1 MRFEPN
7 PPIPDRSTERRP
19 ERSLDCDR
27 GVAAH
32 ETSEDR
38 VGGLTSAASGSSS
51 TSNTSG
57 SASSAEPNGFRS
69 SLSLFLGP
77 LARLLDDP
85 EVTEICIN
93 EPGCAFVE
101 RQSGWAQEQLP
112 FASFDWCMGLAKL
125 VANFTRQRISANE
138 PLLSATLPGGERI
151 QIVLPPATLDRT
163 VSITI
168 RRPSNALW
176 TLEEL
181 DGLGIFERTRSVPS
195 MEERDLDRLSPDD
208 RELTQLLAGR
218 QFVAFLRRAVQLRK
232 NILLSGATGSGK
244 TTVSKA
250 LILEVPADDRLIT
263 IEDVKELSLRNQPN
277 HVRLFYSQ
285 GAQGQA
291 EVTPGQLLASA
302 KRQRPDRVF
311 VSELRTG
318 EEVYDYLVSVN
329 TGHPGSITS
338 VHADSAEMAF
348 VALAQLMKRSQAG
361 QGMSTREGV
370 ELAQMSVDIVVQC
383 GRERQSER
391 QGEQE
396 GGRSR
401 RIVREIWHDPGAHHR
416 RLA

>member
-1 MRFEPN
+1 MHFEA
-7 PPIPDRSTERRP
+7 IRP
-19 ERSLDCDR
+19 HREP
-27 GVAAH
+27 AH
-32 ETSEDR
+32 GS
-38 VGGLTSAASGSSS
+38 VPSAPVPHE
-51 TSNTSG
+51 
-57 SASSAEPNGFRS
+57 EPS
-69 SLSLFLGP
+69 SLALFLGP
-77 LARLLDDP
+77 LATLLEDP
-85 EVTEICIN
+85 DVTEVCIN
-93 EPGCAFVE
+93 QPGTAFVE
-101 RQSGWAQEQLP
+101 RQSGWSHQTLP
-112 FASFDWCMGLAKL
+112 FATFDWCLSVAKL

-151 QIVLPPATLDRT
+151 QIVLPPATEERT

-168 RRPSNALW
+168 RRPSTVLW
-176 TLEEL
+176 TLDEL
-181 DGLGIFERTRSVPS
+181 DAMKVFESTRCTPAPRSRSAEDAALPVA
-195 MEERDLDRLSPDD
+195 D
-208 RELTQLLAGR
+208 RELEGLLAKC
-218 QFVAFLRRAVQLRK
+218 QFAGFLRRAVQLRK

-291 EVTPGQLLASA
+291 AVTPGQLLASA

-318 EEVYDYLVSVN
+318 DEVYDYLVSVN

-348 VALAQLMKRSQAG
+348 VALAQLMKRSDAG

-370 ELAQMSVDIVVQC
+370 ELAQLSVDVVVQC
-383 GRERQSER
+383 ARDRQ
-391 QGEQE
+391 
-396 GGRSR
+396 R
-401 RIVREIWHDPGAHHR
+401 RVVREIWFDPATRHR
-416 RLA
+416 GLA

>member
-1 MRFEPN
+1 MRFEP
-7 PPIPDRSTERRP
+7 IPSPLEGDPGAVAGNRQRTRP
-19 ERSLDCDR
+19 VAP
-27 GVAAH
+27 VAA
-32 ETSEDR
+32 T
-38 VGGLTSAASGSSS
+38 
-51 TSNTSG
+51 
-57 SASSAEPNGFRS
+57 AEPPS
-69 SLSLFLGP
+69 SLALFLGP
-77 LARLLDDP
+77 LSRLLNDP
-85 EVTEICIN
+85 QVTEICIN
-93 EPGCAFVE
+93 EPGLAFVE
-101 RQSGWAQEQLP
+101 RQSGWTREALP
-112 FASFDWCMGLAKL
+112 FASFDWCMAIAKL
-125 VANFTRQRISANE
+125 VANFTHQRISANE

-151 QIVLPPATLDRT
+151 QVVLPPATLERT
-163 VSITI
+163 VSLTI

-181 DGLGIFERTRSVPS
+181 ESLCIFEPTRSVPTTLA
-195 MEERDLDRLSPDD
+195 RQHDLSTLSPTD
-208 RELTQLLAGR
+208 RELADFLARR
-218 QFVAFLRRAVQLRK
+218 QFVPFLRRAVQLRK

-250 LILEVPADDRLIT
+250 LILEVPAEDRLIT

-291 EVTPGQLLASA
+291 TVTPGQLLAGA

-338 VHADSAEMAF
+338 VHADGAQMAF

-383 GRERQSER
+383 ARDRQDGL
-391 QGEQE
+391 Q
-396 GGRSR
+396 R
-401 RIVREIWHDPGAHHR
+401 RIVQEIWYDPSAKVRG
-416 RLA
+416 LA

>member
-1 MRFEPN
+1 MRFEPT
-7 PPIPDRSTERRP
+7 PPLDREPCVVTGGGQRANRSAP
-19 ERSLDCDR
+19 E
-27 GVAAH
+27 AA
-32 ETSEDR
+32 
-38 VGGLTSAASGSSS
+38 
-51 TSNTSG
+51 
-57 SASSAEPNGFRS
+57 SAEPPS
-69 SLSLFLGP
+69 SLALFLSP
-77 LARLLDDP
+77 LGRLLDDP

-93 EPGCAFVE
+93 EPGVAFVE
-101 RQSGWAQEQLP
+101 RQSGWMREELP
-112 FASFDWCMGLAKL
+112 FASFDWCMAIAKL

-163 VSITI
+163 ASVTI

-176 TLEEL
+176 TLEDLERL
-181 DGLGIFERTRSVPS
+181 RLFEATRSLPATRARQCD
-195 MEERDLDRLSPDD
+195 MEHLSPED
-208 RELTQLLAGR
+208 RELTSLLARR
-218 QFVAFLRRAVQLRK
+218 QFVSFLRRAVQLRK

-250 LILEVPADDRLIT
+250 LILEVPSEDRLIT

-285 GAQGQA
+285 GAQGQS

-338 VHADSAEMAF
+338 VHADSAQMAF

-370 ELAQMSVDIVVQC
+370 ELAQLSVDIVVQC
-383 GRERQSER
+383 ARDRQDDR
-391 QGEQE
+391 Q
-396 GGRSR
+396 R
-401 RIVREIWHDPGAHHR
+401 RVVREIWYDPGTKLR
-416 RLA
+416 GLS

>member
-1 MRFEPN
+1 MRFDPTQ
-7 PPIPDRSTERRP
+7 PSP
-19 ERSLDCDR
+19 ECLPRAAR
-27 GVAAH
+27 GCLQPAP
-32 ETSEDR
+32 
-38 VGGLTSAASGSSS
+38 
-51 TSNTSG
+51 G
-57 SASSAEPNGFRS
+57 SAPAAACADPPS
-69 SLSLFLGP
+69 SLALFLGP
-77 LARLLDDP
+77 LGRLLDDP

-93 EPGCAFVE
+93 EPGAAFVE
-101 RQSGWAQEQLP
+101 RQSGWKREELP
-112 FASFDWCMGLAKL
+112 FASFDWCMSIAKL
-125 VANFTRQRISANE
+125 VANFTRQRISAHE

-168 RRPSNALW
+168 RRPSNTLW

-181 DGLGIFERTRSVPS
+181 EDLRIFEPTRCGPATPAQPS
-195 MEERDLDRLSPDD
+195 DLEILSPED
-208 RELTQLLAGR
+208 RELAGLLARGE
-218 QFVAFLRRAVQLRK
+218 FVTFLRRAVQWRR

-250 LILEVPADDRLIT
+250 LILEVPPEDRLIT

-361 QGMSTREGV
+361 QSMSTRDGV
-370 ELAQMSVDIVVQC
+370 ELAQMSVDVVVQC
-383 GRERQSER
+383 ARERR
-391 QGEQE
+391 DGLL
-396 GGRSR
+396 R
-401 RIVREIWHDPGAHHR
+401 RIVREIWYDPGTKIR

>member
-1 MRFEPN
+1 MRFEPSRTS
-7 PPIPDRSTERRP
+7 PDQDAHT
-19 ERSLDCDR
+19 
-27 GVAAH
+27 VA
-32 ETSEDR
+32 
-38 VGGLTSAASGSSS
+38 GGGQPTPAF
-51 TSNTSG
+51 
-57 SASSAEPNGFRS
+57 ASSAAAVAPPT
-69 SLSLFLGP
+69 SLALFLGP
-77 LARLLDDP
+77 LSRLLGDTD
-85 EVTEICIN
+85 VTEICIN
-93 EPGCAFVE
+93 EPGVAFVE
-101 RQSGWAQEQLP
+101 RQSGWTREELP
-112 FASFDWCMGLAKL
+112 FASFDWCMAIAKL
-125 VANFTRQRISANE
+125 VANFTHQRISANE

-181 DGLGIFERTRSVPS
+181 ERRCIFESTRSAPATPV
-195 MEERDLDRLSPDD
+195 ELGLATLSPEDL
-208 RELTQLLAGR
+208 ELTGLLARR
-218 QFVAFLRRAVQLRK
+218 QFVHFLRRAVQLRK

-250 LILEVPADDRLIT
+250 LILEVPAEDRLIT

-285 GAQGQA
+285 GAQGQSS
-291 EVTPGQLLASA
+291 VTPGQLLAGA

-383 GRERQSER
+383 ARDRRDDLQ
-391 QGEQE
+391 
-396 GGRSR
+396 R
-401 RIVREIWHDPGAHHR
+401 RIVREIWYDPGDRIR

>member
-1 MRFEPN
+1 MRFEPTPN
-7 PPIPDRSTERRP
+7 PRDRAGAEGT
-19 ERSLDCDR
+19 
-27 GVAAH
+27 
-32 ETSEDR
+32 T
-38 VGGLTSAASGSSS
+38 
-51 TSNTSG
+51 G
-57 SASSAEPNGFRS
+57 SAGAPTAKSAQEAPS

-77 LARLLDDP
+77 LGRLLEDP

-93 EPGCAFVE
+93 EPGTAFVE
-101 RQSGWAQEQLP
+101 RQSGWSREELP
-112 FASFDWCMGLAKL
+112 FASYDWCLAIAKL

-151 QIVLPPATLDRT
+151 QIVLPPATQDHT

-181 DGLGIFERTRSVPS
+181 NGMGIFGLTRSVPAVPS
-195 MEERDLDRLSPDD
+195 HQPQVEHLAPED
-208 RELTQLLAGR
+208 RELTGLLARR
-218 QFVAFLRRAVQLRK
+218 QFAAFLRRAVHLRK
-232 NILLSGATGSGK
+232 NILFSGATGSGK

-250 LILEVPADDRLIT
+250 LILEVPAEDRLIT

-318 EEVYDYLVSVN
+318 DEVYDYLVSVN

-370 ELAQMSVDIVVQC
+370 ELAQMSVDVVVQC
-383 GRERQSER
+383 ARDRNSTGSP
-391 QGEQE
+391 
-396 GGRSR
+396 
-401 RIVREIWHDPGAHHR
+401 RIVREIWYDPGTKHR
-416 RLA
+416 GLS